1 MNPFFD
7 PGSKKPRIVNLIV
20 AAAGVAAVLVLFIV
34 FNPFVI
40 VGPTD
45 RGVVVQLGEVQDTI
59 LQPGMHLRN
68 PFIQEVK
75 AYPVTPFEFAYT
87 ISVGRE
93 GAITSDNQTIG
104 VKLNLYWSYNPE
116 YVTTIAKQYS
126 KTSLESILQTSL
138 VASVK
143 ATLGKYTIFDLAK
156 NQTKLSNEAFA
167 ELKQLL
173 VKYPIIIS
181 QLNLT
186 NFDWSD
192 SFDKNIEETQNKA
205 QQVNQKE
212 QELKIADLESQKQV
226 KIAESERDA
235 LIAKAEGEKRQQVL
249 IAEGELE
256 ATKLKAEAKV
266 LEGEAIRKYN
276 EKIAQNLNVQV
287 KLKELENE
295 ANRIARWNGQYVP
308 TNNYGPIPVQT
319 GDMQGR

>member
-1 MNPFFD
+1 MNNILFRL
-7 PGSKKPRIVNLIV
+7 GLG
-20 AAAGVAAVLVLFIV
+20 AGVIIVLIIV
-34 FNPFVI
+34 GIMLNPFVI
-40 VGPTD
+40 VGPTE
-45 RGVVVQLGEVQDTI
+45 RGVVVELGKVQDQV
-59 LQPGMHLRN
+59 LQPGLHMRN
-68 PFIQEVK
+68 PVIQEIK
-75 AYPVTPFEFAYT
+75 TYTVTPFEFDFT
-87 ISVGRE
+87 IAVGKD

-104 VKLNLYWSYNPE
+104 AKLNLYWSYKPE
-116 YVTTIAKQYS
+116 EVTTIARQYS
-126 KTSLESILQTSL
+126 KESLESILQSSL
-138 VASVK
+138 IASVK

-156 NQTKLSNEAFA
+156 NQTKLSNEALA
-167 ELKQLL
+167 ELKDLTA
-173 VKYPIIIS
+173 KYPILIT

-226 KIAESERDA
+226 KIAESQRNA
-235 LIAKAEGEKRQQVL
+235 LIAKAEGEKQQQIL
-249 IAEGELE
+249 IAQGELE

-295 ANRIARWNGQYVP
+295 AARIAKWNGEYVP

-319 GDMQGR
+319 GGIQGR